1 MVAFFAVGGPNTLS
15 GQSTAWDLKPVLAFA
30 CSLLLVRAF
39 VGIRISWAVVAASL
53 LVGTVLASLTDA
65 WGVVPAISLA
75 LTVALLLR
83 LVIQHRRRGLAGERG

>member
-1 MVAFFAVGGPNTLS
+1 
-15 GQSTAWDLKPVLAFA
+15 
-30 CSLLLVRAF
+30 
-39 VGIRISWAVVAASL
+39 
-53 LVGTVLASLTDA
+53 VLASLTDA